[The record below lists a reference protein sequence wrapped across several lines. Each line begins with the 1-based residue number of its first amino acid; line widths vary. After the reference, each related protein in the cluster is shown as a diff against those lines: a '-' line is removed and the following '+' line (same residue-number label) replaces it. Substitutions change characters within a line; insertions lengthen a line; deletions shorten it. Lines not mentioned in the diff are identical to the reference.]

1 MSRWAGFLLE
11 QRRATVVIHDNCR
24 LFLDDCMELGSV
36 SCQSSVNCLIEL
48 ELRADARV
56 SGKP

>member
-11 QRRATVVIHDNCR
+11 QRRATVMIHHNCR